1 MDFCDAE
8 IIREL
13 RHMHELVP
21 VHVSAA
27 LTALLRAHGVEVP
40 T

>member
-1 MDFCDAE
+1 VDFCDAE

-27 LTALLRAHGVEVP
+27 VRLLAAVVEGKR
-40 T
+40 